1 MWPKPPNKPNLLK
14 ALTRS
19 VLKRE
24 PRVRPELPEV
34 HVQCKVLEKRENF
47 QLIFLERTAVLHF
60 DSIRK

>member
-1 MWPKPPNKPNLLK
+1 MRPTRPNKPNLLK
-14 ALTRS
+14 ALTGS

-47 QLIFLERTAVLHF
+47 SLIFLEMTAVLHF

>member
-1 MWPKPPNKPNLLK
+1 MWPKRPNKPNLLK

-34 HVQCKVLEKRENF
+34 HVQCKVLEKKEN
-47 QLIFLERTAVLHF
+47 LF
-60 DSIRK
+60 DFP